1 MPELYTAPSVSS
13 RLHRAH
19 VRARCWCCNSV
30 GMLLMPQHWATFK
43 WSFLLTYLPLPP
55 SSSPRGK
62 LLNVKNRTG
71 SPVSEVSD
79 AAWQRLWWEEVAAEV
94 KDVFFF
100 FKTGRPQAAVGR
112 RWHKTSEYESR
123 KSNHDMCGER
133 TALLA
138 LPRMRNEIKKLRDV
152 LRLTVIEHSA
162 QKKWTHFFFLS
173 YCCYSKH
180 TRWRPLWRHEN

>member
-1 MPELYTAPSVSS
+1 
-13 RLHRAH
+13 
-19 VRARCWCCNSV
+19 
-30 GMLLMPQHWATFK
+30 MPQHWATFK

-173 YCCYSKH
+173 LIVVIQN
-180 TRWRPLWRHEN
+180 TRADDLCEDMKIN

>member
-1 MPELYTAPSVSS
+1 MPELYTAPSSVQDADAAT
-13 RLHRAH
+13 LWGC
-19 VRARCWCCNSV
+19 CWCHNTE
-30 GMLLMPQHWATFK
+30 QHSNDHFYW
-43 WSFLLTYLPLPP
+43 LTYPSLPP
-55 SSSPRGK
+55 PPHGANFWMWKTAQAAPCQRSVMLPDSVSGERRW
-62 LLNVKNRTG
+62 LL
-71 SPVSEVSD
+71 
-79 AAWQRLWWEEVAAEV
+79 RL
-94 KDVFFF
+94 KMFFFF

-112 RWHKTSEYESR
+112 RWYKTSEYESR

-173 YCCYSKH
+173 LIVVIQN
-180 TRWRPLWRHEN
+180 TRADDLCEDMKIN